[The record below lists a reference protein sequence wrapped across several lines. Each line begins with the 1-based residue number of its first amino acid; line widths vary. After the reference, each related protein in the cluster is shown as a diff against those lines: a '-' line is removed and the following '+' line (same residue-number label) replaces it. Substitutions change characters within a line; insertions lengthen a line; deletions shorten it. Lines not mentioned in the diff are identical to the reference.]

1 MSSPNKS
8 PASLRYLK
16 ARLQPFGRPAFWASA
31 CGLLLLLLFAWEFW
45 ENPNWL
51 STLGRNQ
58 SDKSVNSTDERQ
70 LSSEDL
76 AAIGAD
82 IDNSSVLSNE
92 IDLRGDLPILTP
104 PNKKTQTPNTSEGFF
119 AQFTRQQA
127 QADSKQ
133 EQKSPTLI
141 GTFQQPQ
148 NATNPFATSAQEN
161 LNTSPLSR
169 GVLFPNLAA
178 PTRESSSSTAVATVG
193 PVLGVNPVN
202 SFNTNRG
209 ALPVS
214 PLQEALNRS
223 ASSAANSPT
232 AASQAQIPANPSSQ
246 ALPTSTYPTSQ
257 GAITYPPLTVPGAT
271 GYNASPMTP
280 TAPQPYTY
288 GVPPQPVTGVPP
300 AVPVM
305 PDNVGQYSTQA
316 PIQTNGVPNPGL
328 NSTPSNPGLQP
339 SQLSPPRFNNR
350 R

>member
-51 STLGRNQ
+51 STLGGNQ
-58 SDKSVNSTDERQ
+58 AANSDNLTADRQ

-104 PNKKTQTPNTSEGFF
+104 PKKKTRTSNSSEGFF

-133 EQKSPTLI
+133 EQKSPTLM

-148 NATNPFATSAQEN
+148 NSTNPFATSAQEN
-161 LNTSPLSR
+161 LNTNPLSR

-178 PTRESSSSTAVATVG
+178 STRESSSSTGVATLG
-193 PVLGVNPVN
+193 PSVGVNPVN

-223 ASSAANSPT
+223 AANSPT
-232 AASQAQIPANPSSQ
+232 ATNQAQIRTNPPTQ

-257 GAITYPPLTVPGAT
+257 GQITYPPATVPGAT
-271 GYNASPMTP
+271 GYNASPTTP
-280 TAPQPYTY
+280 TAAQPYTY

-305 PDNVGQYSTQA
+305 PDNVGQYSPQA
-316 PIQTNGVPNPGL
+316 PIQTNGVANPGL

-350 R
+350 P

>member
-51 STLGRNQ
+51 SSLGRNQ
-58 SDKSVNSTDERQ
+58 SDNSANSTAERQ

-104 PNKKTQTPNTSEGFF
+104 PKKKTRTSNSSEGFF

-133 EQKSPTLI
+133 EQKSPTLM
-141 GTFQQPQ
+141 GTFQQAQ
-148 NATNPFATSAQEN
+148 NSTNPFATSAQEN
-161 LNTSPLSR
+161 LNTNPLSR

-178 PTRESSSSTAVATVG
+178 STRESSSSTGVATLG
-193 PVLGVNPVN
+193 PSVGVNPVN

-223 ASSAANSPT
+223 SANSPT
-232 AASQAQIPANPSSQ
+232 ATNQAQIRTNPPTQ
-246 ALPTSTYPTSQ
+246 PLPTSTYPTSQ
-257 GAITYPPLTVPGAT
+257 GQITYPPATVPGAT
-271 GYNASPMTP
+271 GYNASPTTS

-288 GVPPQPVTGVPP
+288 GVPPQPVTGVP
-300 AVPVM
+300 AAIPVR
-305 PDNVGQYSTQA
+305 PDNVGQYSPQA
-316 PIQTNGVPNPGL
+316 PIQTNGVANPGL

-339 SQLSPPRFNNR
+339 SQLSQPRFNNR

>member
-1 MSSPNKS
+1 
-8 PASLRYLK
+8 
-16 ARLQPFGRPAFWASA
+16 
-31 CGLLLLLLFAWEFW
+31 LLLLLFAWEFW

-51 STLGRNQ
+51 STLGGNQ
-58 SDKSVNSTDERQ
+58 AANSDNSTADRQ
-70 LSSEDL
+70 LSSEEL
-76 AAIGAD
+76 AAVGAD
-82 IDNSSVLSNE
+82 IDNSSVLANE

-104 PNKKTQTPNTSEGFF
+104 PNKKNQTPTSEGFF
-119 AQFTRQQA
+119 AQFIRQQS

-133 EQKSPTLI
+133 EQKSPTLT
-141 GTFQQPQ
+141 GTFQQQ
-148 NATNPFATSAQEN
+148 NASNPFATSAQEN
-161 LNTSPLSR
+161 LNTNPLSR

-178 PTRESSSSTAVATVG
+178 PTRESSSSTGVATVG

-232 AASQAQIPANPSSQ
+232 AANQAQIPANPSSQ

-257 GAITYPPLTVPGAT
+257 GPITYPPATVPGAT
-271 GYNASPMTP
+271 GYNASPTTP

-305 PDNVGQYSTQA
+305 PDNVGQYSPQA
-316 PIQTNGVPNPGL
+316 PIQTNGVANPGL

-350 R
+350 P

>member
-58 SDKSVNSTDERQ
+58 SDSSANSTDDRQ

-104 PNKKTQTPNTSEGFF
+104 PNKKTQTPTSEGFF

-141 GTFQQPQ
+141 GTVQQPQ
-148 NATNPFATSAQEN
+148 NSTNPFATSAQEN
-161 LNTSPLSR
+161 LNTNPLSR

-178 PTRESSSSTAVATVG
+178 PTRESSSSTGVATLG
-193 PVLGVNPVN
+193 PSVGVNPVN

-223 ASSAANSPT
+223 SANSPT
-232 AASQAQIPANPSSQ
+232 ATNQAQIPANPPTQ

-257 GAITYPPLTVPGAT
+257 GQITYPPATVPGAM
-271 GYNASPMTP
+271 GYNTSPTTP
-280 TAPQPYTY
+280 TAPH
-288 GVPPQPVTGVPP
+288 
-300 AVPVM
+300 
-305 PDNVGQYSTQA
+305 
-316 PIQTNGVPNPGL
+316 
-328 NSTPSNPGLQP
+328 PSMRG
-339 SQLSPPRFNNR
+339 
-350 R
+350 

>member
-1 MSSPNKS
+1 MSSPNQS
-8 PASLRYLK
+8 PAYLRYLK

-51 STLGRNQ
+51 STLGDNQ
-58 SDKSVNSTDERQ
+58 AANSDNSTADRQ

-76 AAIGAD
+76 AAVGAD
-82 IDNSSVLSNE
+82 IDNSSVLANE

-104 PNKKTQTPNTSEGFF
+104 PNKKTQTPTSEGFF
-119 AQFTRQQA
+119 AQFISQQA

-133 EQKSPTLI
+133 KQKSPTLT
-141 GTFQQPQ
+141 GTFQQQQ

-161 LNTSPLSR
+161 LNTNPLSR
-169 GVLFPNLAA
+169 GVLFPNLPASIG
-178 PTRESSSSTAVATVG
+178 ESSSSTGVTTLGSSV
-193 PVLGVNPVN
+193 GVNPLN
-202 SFNTNRG
+202 SFNRNRG
-209 ALPVS
+209 AVPVS

-223 ASSAANSPT
+223 TANSPT
-232 AASQAQIPANPSSQ
+232 ANNQAQIPAKEPTQ
-246 ALPTSTYPTSQ
+246 ALPTSAYPTYQ
-257 GAITYPPLTVPGAT
+257 GQITYPPATVPGAT
-271 GYNASPMTP
+271 GYNASPTTP

-305 PDNVGQYSTQA
+305 PDKVGQYSPQA
-316 PIQTNGVPNPGL
+316 PIQTNGVVNPGL
-328 NSTPSNPGLQP
+328 NSTPSNPGLQQ
-339 SQLSPPRFNNR
+339 SQLSQPRFNNR